1 MKLLR
6 KLEEVKLKKSI
17 YKKQSNGVKT
27 IDNYKF
33 IDNFKV
39 CFHDISDEVSISAYG
54 AEINSIKRLSSVRN
68 ELEFFL
74 LPKMDS
80 VEDNISK
87 YVISYNDKNYKIKVV
102 KPHYI
107 DIRCL

>member
-6 KLEEVKLKKSI
+6 KLEDIELKKMS
-17 YKKQSNGVKT
+17 YKKQPNGMKT
-27 IDNYKF
+27 IDEYTYIN
-33 IDNFKV
+33 DFKV
-39 CFHDISDEVSISAYG
+39 CFQDVSDNVSISAYG
-54 AEINSIKRLSSVRN
+54 AEINSIKRLSSIRN

-107 DIRCL
+107 DIQSL

>member
-6 KLEEVKLKKSI
+6 KLKEIQLKKSV
-17 YKKQSNGVKT
+17 YKKQSNGVKV
-27 IDNYKF
+27 IDSYEF
-33 IDNFKV
+33 IKDFKV
-39 CFHDISDEVSISAYG
+39 CFHDISDEISISAYG
-54 AEINSIKRLSSVRN
+54 AEINSIKRLSSIRN

-107 DIRCL
+107 DICCL

>member
-6 KLEEVKLKKSI
+6 KLESVELKKAI

-27 IDNYKF
+27 VDSYKF
-33 IDNFKV
+33 VDDFKV
-39 CFHDISDEVSISAYG
+39 CFQDISDEVSISAYG
-54 AEINSIKRLSSVRN
+54 AEINSIKRLSSIRN

-80 VEDNISK
+80 IEDNISK

-107 DIRCL
+107 DIRCI